1 MSYRKIL
8 HSEKLITLYL
18 EGKLSKVLSRFRDH
32 INEKNYLGAG
42 THAASFRYNKGEQ
55 VLKLCTKE
63 ICYFQHFPLETAN
76 GAPSMFGGSR
86 SRSHA
91 EQFKKQINLFGPY
104 LLPIKEI
111 LYEDNNVFVYTQDL
125 CDRLNISK
133 IDHDMVLKIFQMV
146 EFLVRKNIL
155 LGDIA
160 PNNFGLIGTRRHR
173 QIILYDYHDL
183 QPISV
188 NGQQLKTSWWR
199 GIIKNLTRYISNIYC
214 PRKSLKYERLMEN
227 FDEDAYLKIKKDRSL
242 PPCYI
247 KLLFY
252 VSSYRHNV
260 NEVNF
265 CQLLEKCVDFLIED
279 RP

>member
-1 MSYRKIL
+1 MSYHKIL
-8 HSEKLITLYL
+8 RSQKLIALYQ
-18 EGKLSKVLSRFRDH
+18 EGKLSKVLSRFRDY

-63 ICYFQHFPLETAN
+63 ISYFQHFPLEAVS
-76 GAPSMFGGSR
+76 GAPSMYGGSR

-91 EQFKKQINLFGPY
+91 EQFKKQINLLGPY
-104 LLPIKEI
+104 LLPVKEI

-125 CDRLNISK
+125 CDRFDISR
-133 IDHDMVLKIFQMV
+133 INHDMVSKIFQMV
-146 EFLVRKNIL
+146 EFLVKKNIL
-155 LGDIA
+155 LTDIA

-188 NGQQLKTSWWR
+188 NGHQLKTSWWR
-199 GIIKNLTRYISNIYC
+199 GIIKNLTRYISAIYC
-214 PRKSLKYERLMEN
+214 PRKSQKYEKLMEN
-227 FDEDAYLKIKKDRSL
+227 LDLDVYLKIKKDRSL

-252 VSSYRHNV
+252 VLSHRQNV
-260 NEVNF
+260 NEANF
-265 CQLLEKCVDFLIED
+265 CQLLEDCVDFLIED

>member
-1 MSYRKIL
+1 
-8 HSEKLITLYL
+8 
-18 EGKLSKVLSRFRDH
+18 
-32 INEKNYLGAG
+32 
-42 THAASFRYNKGEQ
+42 
-55 VLKLCTKE
+55 
-63 ICYFQHFPLETAN
+63 
-76 GAPSMFGGSR
+76 MFGGSR

-111 LYEDNNVFVYTQDL
+111 LYEDDNVFVYTQDL

-227 FDEDAYLKIKKDRSL
+227 FDEDVYHKIKKDRLL

-252 VSSYRHNV
+252 VLSSRHNV
-260 NEVNF
+260 NEANF